1 MTTLQSHHVDM
12 IRTQIQLEPSELDR
26 IKQAAAQEAC
36 SVSHYIR
43 ESVLDRLSRTERSR
57 VTEAVRELGGKYR
70 SGVGDLSSRHDD
82 YLDEGW

>member
-1 MTTLQSHHVDM
+1 M

-57 VTEAVRELGGKYR
+57 VTEAVKELGGKYR
-70 SGVGDLSSRHDD
+70 SGVGDLSSHHDD